1 MRCFY
6 EFIKVLKIIDEIN
19 ERYDRYDR
27 YDRYIIA
34 YDNLTSYK
42 RSYTYIKKIVF
53 FFDKVNSK
61 HPFIRK

>member
-19 ERYDRYDR
+19 ES
-27 YDRYIIA
+27 YIIA
-34 YDNLTSYK
+34 YDNLISYK
-42 RSYTYIKKIVF
+42 SSNTYIKKLTI

-61 HPFIRK
+61 HPIIRK

>member
-1 MRCFY
+1 MLKALGFLLICSTP
-6 EFIKVLKIIDEIN
+6 IKVLKIIDEIN
-19 ERYDRYDR
+19 E
-27 YDRYIIA
+27 RYIIA